1 MENIAAAIY
10 CRLSQDDGN
19 AGESNSIQTQKALL
33 KQYCAENRIPIAGVY
48 CDDGWSGTNFERP
61 QFKQMMED
69 IEAGKIN
76 VVIVKD
82 LSRFGRE
89 YAQMGLYIEHYFEEK
104 GVRFISIAENYD
116 SKNGSDNLVLPF
128 TNVIN
133 SYYTR
138 QVSAKTKAAH
148 RARAKEGMYLGAH
161 APFGYEKDPQNRHKL
176 IVDPPAAEVVQ
187 MIFRLFTDGIGYGK
201 MTKILRERKIL
212 NPQAYFNRNH
222 PDYYE
227 SDYWRQDF
235 DWHAST
241 IRSILNNPVY
251 LGKAVFGRTRTK
263 GFFDKR
269 REETP
274 EKDWIVY
281 NNAHQAIISEELWD
295 TVHQMMK
302 AKRRPN
308 AKGELQ
314 PFAGL
319 VKCADCG
326 SSLNVS
332 YDAKRGTYTG
342 FSCWVY
348 RNYGKDRC
356 TSHYISWKAL
366 YQIVLEDI
374 RRHASRAQN
383 AEEQYLEMLVKMKTD
398 QQKQD
403 GTKIK
408 VELQRVERR
417 LSEIT
422 AVIKRLYEDLALGR
436 ISDERYEEMYQGLDQ
451 EERELKSKQET
462 LKEQWEKTQEA
473 FQNVEKFIPLIKK
486 YTDIQ
491 ELNAYILNELIER
504 IVVHEKVVDEDG
516 SKTQKVEIYYKFV
529 GTAVE

>member
-1 MENIAAAIY
+1 
-10 CRLSQDDGN
+10 
-19 AGESNSIQTQKALL
+19 
-33 KQYCAENRIPIAGVY
+33 
-48 CDDGWSGTNFERP
+48 
-61 QFKQMMED
+61 
-69 IEAGKIN
+69 
-76 VVIVKD
+76 
-82 LSRFGRE
+82 
-89 YAQMGLYIEHYFEEK
+89 
-104 GVRFISIAENYD
+104 
-116 SKNGSDNLVLPF
+116 
-128 TNVIN
+128 
-133 SYYTR
+133 
-138 QVSAKTKAAH
+138 
-148 RARAKEGMYLGAH
+148 
-161 APFGYEKDPQNRHKL
+161 
-176 IVDPPAAEVVQ
+176 
-187 MIFRLFTDGIGYGK
+187 
-201 MTKILRERKIL
+201 
-212 NPQAYFNRNH
+212 
-222 PDYYE
+222 
-227 SDYWRQDF
+227 
-235 DWHAST
+235 
-241 IRSILNNPVY
+241 
-251 LGKAVFGRTRTK
+251 
-263 GFFDKR
+263 
-269 REETP
+269 
-274 EKDWIVY
+274 
-281 NNAHQAIISEELWD
+281 
-295 TVHQMMK
+295 MMK

-436 ISDERYEEMYQGLDQ
+436 ISDERYEDMYHGLDQ

-504 IVVHEKVVDEDG
+504 IVVHEKVVGEDG
-516 SKTQKVEIYYKFV
+516 NKTQKVEIYYKFV

>member
-1 MENIAAAIY
+1 
-10 CRLSQDDGN
+10 
-19 AGESNSIQTQKALL
+19 
-33 KQYCAENRIPIAGVY
+33 
-48 CDDGWSGTNFERP
+48 
-61 QFKQMMED
+61 MMAD

-116 SKNGSDNLVLPF
+116 SKNGADNLVLPF

-161 APFGYEKDPQNRHKL
+161 APFGYEKDPKNRHKL

-187 MIFRLFTDGIGYGK
+187 MIFRLFADGIGYGK

-308 AKGELQ
+308 ARGELQ

-374 RRHASRAQN
+374 RRHASRALN

-436 ISDERYEEMYQGLDQ
+436 ISDERYEDMYQGLDQ

-462 LKEQWEKTQEA
+462 LKEQWEKTQET

-504 IVVHEKVVDEDG
+504 IVVHEKVVGEDG
-516 SKTQKVEIYYKFV
+516 NKTQKVEIYYKFV

>member
-1 MENIAAAIY
+1 
-10 CRLSQDDGN
+10 
-19 AGESNSIQTQKALL
+19 
-33 KQYCAENRIPIAGVY
+33 
-48 CDDGWSGTNFERP
+48 
-61 QFKQMMED
+61 
-69 IEAGKIN
+69 
-76 VVIVKD
+76 
-82 LSRFGRE
+82 
-89 YAQMGLYIEHYFEEK
+89 
-104 GVRFISIAENYD
+104 
-116 SKNGSDNLVLPF
+116 
-128 TNVIN
+128 
-133 SYYTR
+133 
-138 QVSAKTKAAH
+138 
-148 RARAKEGMYLGAH
+148 
-161 APFGYEKDPQNRHKL
+161 
-176 IVDPPAAEVVQ
+176 
-187 MIFRLFTDGIGYGK
+187 
-201 MTKILRERKIL
+201 MTKILRDRKIL

-436 ISDERYEEMYQGLDQ
+436 ISDERYEDMYQGLDQ

-516 SKTQKVEIYYKFV
+516 NKTQKVEIYYKFV